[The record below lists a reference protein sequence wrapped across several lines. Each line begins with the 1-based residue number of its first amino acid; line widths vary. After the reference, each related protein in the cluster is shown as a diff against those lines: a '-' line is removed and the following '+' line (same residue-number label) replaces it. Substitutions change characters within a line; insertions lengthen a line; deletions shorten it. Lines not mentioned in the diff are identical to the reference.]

1 MLAPARAFAPLRR
14 LRAPS
19 SSSLTARTTPTLPSR
34 TRAQRLAYAKP
45 KGKAAEEAAAAA
57 AAAAAAGVGSKRPR
71 PDAAGDESGGEGGA
85 GAAEPQAK
93 REAGGDDDA
102 AAAAAA
108 APAPNKI
115 LLASGLPA
123 EATEPMIV
131 ALFGRF
137 PGLKDVRL
145 IAERGLAFVEYS
157 EHAQSAAA
165 QAALNGFALTAASSM
180 AVAFAK
186 K

>member
-1 MLAPARAFAPLRR
+1 MPVKP
-14 LRAPS
+14 P
-19 SSSLTARTTPTLPSR
+19 TALFIFC
-34 TRAQRLAYAKP
+34 AQRLAYAKP

-57 AAAAAAGVGSKRPR
+57 AAAAAAGVGSKRRR
-71 PDAAGDESGGEGGA
+71 PDAAGDESGGGEGGA
-85 GAAEPQAK
+85 AEPPQAK
-93 REAGGDDDA
+93 REAGGDEA
-102 AAAAAA
+102 AAAAA
-108 APAPNKI
+108 NKI

-145 IAERGLAFVEYS
+145 IAERGLAFVEYN

-165 QAALNGFALTAASSM
+165 QAALDGFALTAASSM